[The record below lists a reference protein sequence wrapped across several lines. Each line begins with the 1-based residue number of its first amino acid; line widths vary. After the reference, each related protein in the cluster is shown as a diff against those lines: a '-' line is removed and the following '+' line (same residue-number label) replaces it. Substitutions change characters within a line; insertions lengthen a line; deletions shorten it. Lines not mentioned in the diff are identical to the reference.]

1 MSGRWTCAR
10 TGRAVALFSIL
21 LGGSVAPASAQVV
34 QGVVLA
40 ADSGEP
46 VSGAR
51 LLLRDPDGVIRAGM
65 ISSDRGRF
73 ELRADLAGML
83 QLEVSHIG
91 YADWR
96 TASFALAS
104 GQTLDVEV
112 KLGLEAIPL
121 EPIVVVARR
130 SEGVS
135 RTAQFLQ
142 RMNDPA
148 RVGGYFISEEAIEA
162 RPAAL
167 PSTLVVGTPGMSLR
181 LASSAAGLERNVIMA
196 GGCEAQ
202 AFVDGIRVQQ
212 GQGASVDDVVTAEQ
226 LAGVE
231 MYPRALGAPPQY
243 VDTHNPRCGVV
254 LYWTREAEM
263 PEGSAWGR
271 GRIAVG
277 LGIVAGLITW
287 GFVG

>member
-1 MSGRWTCAR
+1 M
-10 TGRAVALFSIL
+10 
-21 LGGSVAPASAQVV
+21 SAQVV
-34 QGVVLA
+34 QGVVLT

-83 QLEVSHIG
+83 RLEVSHIG

-96 TASFALAS
+96 TAAFALGT

-112 KLGLEAIPL
+112 KLGIEAIPL

-130 SEGVS
+130 STGVS

-148 RVGGYFISEEAIEA
+148 RVGGYFIPEEDIES
-162 RPAAL
+162 RPASLA
-167 PSTLVVGTPGMSLR
+167 STLVVGTPGMSVR

-196 GGCEAQ
+196 GECQAQ

-212 GQGASVDDVVTAEQ
+212 GGGASVDDVVTVDR

-231 MYPRALGAPPQY
+231 MYPRALGAPSQY

-254 LYWTREAEM
+254 LYWTREAESS
-263 PEGSAWGR
+263 EATSWGR

-277 LGIVAGLITW
+277 IGIVAGLITW
-287 GFVG
+287 GMVG